1 MLDFDKELEKF
12 KPMLKTSQIEEAI
25 ASDTLEDIIDLFKNF
40 QQGMAQDKYKIRKE
54 G

>member
-12 KPMLKTSQIEEAI
+12 KPMLKTSQIEEEI
-25 ASDTLEDIIDLFKNF
+25 ASDTLEDIIDLFKDF
-40 QQGMAQDKYKIRKE
+40 QEGIMQDKYKMRKE